1 MSEKLSLSQRIHNA
15 EGSQAVEDIHARHS
29 YLHAMAFGKEEWSTL
44 WSKDDET
51 SWGHFFGRMRG
62 FDSIW
67 SDSVTLYDAR
77 TYRDYLKVYKIYPE
91 VGGKDPRPLA
101 ECAMHTICTDVI
113 EVAEDGMSARGAFLT
128 PGNMF
133 CMLNPDKHRTN
144 MYLWERYGSDFVYE
158 NGQWLYIHEQVCPD
172 FGGNGDT
179 DNFAAKAYQN
189 LVDPPPPPP
198 PLPPEVQEAIMPPV
212 DEPGPLHFR
221 YTPVQTVQNTVPWP
235 EPYKTLDDD
244 NTYAPFRHLDKSKED

>member
-1 MSEKLSLSQRIHNA
+1 
-15 EGSQAVEDIHARHS
+15 
-29 YLHAMAFGKEEWSTL
+29 
-44 WSKDDET
+44 
-51 SWGHFFGRMRG
+51 
-62 FDSIW
+62 
-67 SDSVTLYDAR
+67 
-77 TYRDYLKVYKIYPE
+77 
-91 VGGKDPRPLA
+91 
-101 ECAMHTICTDVI
+101 
-113 EVAEDGMSARGAFLT
+113 
-128 PGNMF
+128 
-133 CMLNPDKHRTN
+133 